1 MRYPPTP
8 HYQPSSYEPG
18 QNEQEVA
25 DTTIDDDDQEE
36 YDANTALQFPGI
48 RNLHDEGQP
57 ILYRTM
63 QRYLERE
70 AQFFQGFTADDI
82 ADVERHFADAK
93 VRIQFSINPSL
104 QPPNDQL
111 NIINY
116 RREIEDVCQERFGL
130 TFRGGLLEHGQQ
142 LLGDPLQRT
151 IQAWAA
157 PRRGYLFLR
166 DISVVMIY
174 QYAGVL
180 DNGLSFHQLEC
191 RNPSKTSPG
200 DLMCAL
206 RALGA
211 TDAIVQSHTRMSR
224 THGPRDHWAA
234 IGCINW
240 PSEGHYRFRLVFP
253 SQSMAETVYANFR
266 QHMAGP
272 DRLDL
277 VPPSMKLTP
286 LRDLCWDNPIS
297 TFFHPHATS
306 AATLVDTKVRIGR
319 LPPLTTTDDI
329 LAALRGSHLP
339 TPDVDITGDGYATLT
354 FDTPAPIAFLWST
367 SGPHGETRLY
377 IRDIA
382 VHLHILTGRP
392 RRSTA
397 PLHRHRHAGH
407 HSHSALQH
415 PAAEGQHQQHQ
426 PQTQAWQLPLQ
437 RHPQQVHGHT
447 TDLNL
452 YLRRELSTYVDQRI
466 VSATTPLRQEVESL
480 RADKE
485 ALAALVSASSA
496 AFSTLDA
503 RLLEERRLRE
513 AAELLQAKDNRLS
526 AEAHIRLNTV
536 VTQHESQQAALT
548 ARLPYL
554 ESSVHTLLQAMQSV
568 SHLHDPYSS
577 DDSNN
582 SELLDARIA
591 EALQTPLPLSTPDIN
606 PPRQRRRRRAWRIHR
621 LPLPPPDADTAR
633 HQLDNILRR
642 ESLKG
647 EAYIGDPG
655 QPPPPGLLLDS
666 LRIAAININKNTYGK
681 LGDELAT
688 WFRANA
694 LDFLIIADSD
704 LPAHKA
710 THLWTST
717 PSGSP
722 TPHLMAVSNHRV
734 SVLYDIQRWH
744 SRIDARRTTYSPS
757 GCSISICIRLGKG
770 SLLTLIG
777 TYCQDSPASHRET
790 TEQEWQW
797 LTQATTKIPGHHH
810 SVIMGG
816 YFNTYGTNPLDR
828 SAPQPRAGPSLDI
841 GTAFQRWIQSIGLLS
856 TFRYRH
862 PNRQRYTYAR
872 NNTAVTLDDIYISAQ
887 SAHKLS
893 ASGIWLHTIHSSDHA
908 GTPFLALALCP
919 GDHTPSRLSGV
930 QPIRVVNTRY
940 LTKGDISTFGEHTSQ
955 LLLEG
960 RLPPLITAP
969 PHMQPRRGPRKK
981 LPTGLKGLIPP
992 TGPHGGMAQMNP
1004 QSKPSPTNML
1014 APLRSYSTGLRQLQD
1029 NWIPPAEKTARPR
1042 HLDTGLHSDRL
1053 QVPHYV
1059 RDWLLHDMDR
1069 PDVVAQAFQSPTGTT
1084 WDTYHYDEDMQA
1096 RCDRSLRTRVSPG
1109 HEGVSQELWIAAPA
1123 CIRER
1128 ERTIINLILRTG
1140 LVPPILGRKQM
1151 IYLAKSATA
1160 HGVVNL
1166 DPGLPPW
1173 RPITVQSALSSRI
1186 FTVIRDYISPCI
1198 PNEELQHGFQ
1208 RDRTV
1213 QDAAVLTSLLIER
1226 AERRQE
1232 ELFLISK
1239 DCLKCFDRIPG
1250 WVMEYIYRKL
1260 GVPSLPRQLMA
1271 HFLGA
1276 SQIDIRTAFGWLDG
1290 GIREF
1295 GLGQGSILA
1304 VMHIGYYMDV
1314 LIRQHQGG
1322 TDPVQISHSQH
1333 PQGPRTRTISSLL
1346 FVDDAL
1352 DISTSYSGI
1361 QDRVRISNQLTGQ
1374 SASGGVF
1381 GADKSFLFYLSP
1393 HAYPTVALNDG
1404 LGNPQPIRVVA
1415 PSEGFRHLGIH
1426 QGTHNQWEETTR
1438 TVWLKLN
1445 TQAAAIAPRGL
1456 GKKELQYIINAV
1468 WIPSV
1473 LYRTA
1478 ISDAISITPAL
1489 DILFRKTARRVLR
1502 LPHDHPNSWFYDHTD
1517 GLGLVHC
1524 ERFSHSQRLYQFLR
1538 IANDCGSPAH
1548 DCGSPAH
1555 DILMESL
1562 ESYQTESGLTD
1573 HPLAFR

>member
-1 MRYPPTP
+1 MATLPPDPGKHQTIPPTLSNTMPTPMATVIVHRNGVPTAIQVPATGIIRQPHPSSSENDSSDTTDSPVDPPLTARQLRSKRAADTFLARHDRTRNPRPAPRTRHTHKNPRPTRPDTPGSAPDGLSEDDRPIRARQPRKPNTTYHPGQAQSLQSRPTLPSAPTLTPVQPSRSAKGSSTQSSLPDIWRRSPPTTLAPHPITLPTPTSYITTPISAPITHCHGPPQATIPAIPTLGTSHLPQTSHKATASSSQQTRSSTIHTPPCECNPYSHTQLTAPWPAPSDVQPTTTPAPAPGPACPAPATPPPTITSPHVTLWNTTYPPQADYRSPSQDTSLGSLVPIHRDIPLHNAIAGALGTLRLTALNMQHPEPIPTQSTTHPTFEDISAPTP
-8 HYQPSSYEPG
+8 PGPAHTHPFPHTGSSSHPTRPPP
-18 QNEQEVA
+18 EVA

-63 QRYLERE
+63 QRYWERE
-70 AQFFQGFTADDI
+70 AHLFQGFTADDI
-82 ADVERHFADAK
+82 ADIERHFADAK
-93 VRIQFSINPSL
+93 VRIQFSIYPSL

-111 NIINY
+111 SIINY

-180 DNGLSFHQLEC
+180 DNGLSFHQLEY

-211 TDAIVQSHTRMSR
+211 TDAIVQSHTRMSG
-224 THGPRDHWAA
+224 THGPRDHLAA
-234 IGCINW
+234 IGCIKW

-286 LRDLCWDNPIS
+286 LRDLCWDNPTS

-339 TPDVDITGDGYATLT
+339 TPDVDITGDDYVTLT

-392 RRSTA
+392 RRSAA
-397 PLHRHRHAGH
+397 PLQCRDCGRHDHQGRPCDRFTYLDPRDRARSNSQHTTTTRRDLSSTDTRTRSASRHRHAGH

-452 YLRRELSTYVDQRI
+452 YLRREISTYVDQRI

-485 ALAALVSASSA
+485 ALVALVSASSA

-513 AAELLQAKDNRLS
+513 AAELLQAEDNRLS

-568 SHLHDPYSS
+568 SSQMSALAGLGPLPATLTPNDKNQTTPWALSFRTRGRQTNPGVLGQTNDTSATPLVWTVVAPQLSALDLLLLPPGRCHPLSITDITPTTIYPHTAPAFSHLHDPYSS

-666 LRIAAININKNTYGK
+666 LRIAATNINKNTYGK

-757 GCSISICIRLGKG
+757 GRSISICIRLGKG

-816 YFNTYGTNPLDR
+816 DFNTYGTNPLDR
-828 SAPQPRAGPSLDI
+828 SAPQLRTGPSLGI
-841 GTAFQRWIQSIGLLS
+841 GTP
-856 TFRYRH
+856 TD
-862 PNRQRYTYAR
+862 N
-872 NNTAVTLDDIYISAQ
+872 VTPC
-887 SAHKLS
+887 
-893 ASGIWLHTIHSSDHA
+893 LHV
-908 GTPFLALALCP
+908 G
-919 GDHTPSRLSGV
+919 
-930 QPIRVVNTRY
+930 
-940 LTKGDISTFGEHTSQ
+940 
-955 LLLEG
+955 
-960 RLPPLITAP
+960 
-969 PHMQPRRGPRKK
+969 
-981 LPTGLKGLIPP
+981 
-992 TGPHGGMAQMNP
+992 
-1004 QSKPSPTNML
+1004 
-1014 APLRSYSTGLRQLQD
+1014 
-1029 NWIPPAEKTARPR
+1029 
-1042 HLDTGLHSDRL
+1042 
-1053 QVPHYV
+1053 
-1059 RDWLLHDMDR
+1059 
-1069 PDVVAQAFQSPTGTT
+1069 
-1084 WDTYHYDEDMQA
+1084 
-1096 RCDRSLRTRVSPG
+1096 
-1109 HEGVSQELWIAAPA
+1109 
-1123 CIRER
+1123 
-1128 ERTIINLILRTG
+1128 
-1140 LVPPILGRKQM
+1140 
-1151 IYLAKSATA
+1151 
-1160 HGVVNL
+1160 
-1166 DPGLPPW
+1166 
-1173 RPITVQSALSSRI
+1173 
-1186 FTVIRDYISPCI
+1186 
-1198 PNEELQHGFQ
+1198 
-1208 RDRTV
+1208 
-1213 QDAAVLTSLLIER
+1213 
-1226 AERRQE
+1226 
-1232 ELFLISK
+1232 
-1239 DCLKCFDRIPG
+1239 
-1250 WVMEYIYRKL
+1250 
-1260 GVPSLPRQLMA
+1260 GVP
-1271 HFLGA
+1271 
-1276 SQIDIRTAFGWLDG
+1276 
-1290 GIREF
+1290 
-1295 GLGQGSILA
+1295 
-1304 VMHIGYYMDV
+1304 
-1314 LIRQHQGG
+1314 
-1322 TDPVQISHSQH
+1322 
-1333 PQGPRTRTISSLL
+1333 
-1346 FVDDAL
+1346 
-1352 DISTSYSGI
+1352 
-1361 QDRVRISNQLTGQ
+1361 
-1374 SASGGVF
+1374 
-1381 GADKSFLFYLSP
+1381 
-1393 HAYPTVALNDG
+1393 
-1404 LGNPQPIRVVA
+1404 
-1415 PSEGFRHLGIH
+1415 
-1426 QGTHNQWEETTR
+1426 
-1438 TVWLKLN
+1438 
-1445 TQAAAIAPRGL
+1445 
-1456 GKKELQYIINAV
+1456 
-1468 WIPSV
+1468 
-1473 LYRTA
+1473 
-1478 ISDAISITPAL
+1478 
-1489 DILFRKTARRVLR
+1489 
-1502 LPHDHPNSWFYDHTD
+1502 
-1517 GLGLVHC
+1517 
-1524 ERFSHSQRLYQFLR
+1524 
-1538 IANDCGSPAH
+1538 
-1548 DCGSPAH
+1548 
-1555 DILMESL
+1555 
-1562 ESYQTESGLTD
+1562 
-1573 HPLAFR
+1573 

>member
-8 HYQPSSYEPG
+8 YYQPSSYEPG

-63 QRYLERE
+63 QRYWERE
-70 AQFFQGFTADDI
+70 AHLFQGFTADDM
-82 ADVERHFADAK
+82 ADIERHFADAK

-111 NIINY
+111 SIINY

-180 DNGLSFHQLEC
+180 DNGLSFHQLEY

-211 TDAIVQSHTRMSR
+211 TDAIVQSHTRMSG

-286 LRDLCWDNPIS
+286 LRDLCWDNPTS

-392 RRSTA
+392 RRSAA
-397 PLHRHRHAGH
+397 PLQCRDCGRHDHQGRPCDRFTYLDPRDRARSNSQHTTTTRRDLGSTDTRTRSASRHRHAGH
-407 HSHSALQH
+407 RSHSALQH

-513 AAELLQAKDNRLS
+513 AAELLQAEDNRLS

-568 SHLHDPYSS
+568 SSQMSALAGLGPLPGTLTPNVPMPPATDSTGTPPGAMEDALPTRGQEPDDTMGTELQDQGAHLREPYSS

-666 LRIAAININKNTYGK
+666 LRIAATNINKNTYGK

-757 GCSISICIRLGKG
+757 GRSISICIRLGKG

-816 YFNTYGTNPLDR
+816 DFNTYGTNPLDR
-828 SAPQPRAGPSLDI
+828 SAPQPRAGPSLGI

-955 LLLEG
+955 LLLKG

-969 PHMQPRRGPRKK
+969 P
-981 LPTGLKGLIPP
+981 
-992 TGPHGGMAQMNP
+992 PHA
-1004 QSKPSPTNML
+1004 
-1014 APLRSYSTGLRQLQD
+1014 
-1029 NWIPPAEKTARPR
+1029 
-1042 HLDTGLHSDRL
+1042 
-1053 QVPHYV
+1053 V
-1059 RDWLLHDMDR
+1059 
-1069 PDVVAQAFQSPTGTT
+1069 TT
-1084 WDTYHYDEDMQA
+1084 WP
-1096 RCDRSLRTRVSPG
+1096 L
-1109 HEGVSQELWIAAPA
+1109 
-1123 CIRER
+1123 ER
-1128 ERTIINLILRTG
+1128 GCR
-1140 LVPPILGRKQM
+1140 
-1151 IYLAKSATA
+1151 
-1160 HGVVNL
+1160 HGV
-1166 DPGLPPW
+1166 
-1173 RPITVQSALSSRI
+1173 TLS
-1186 FTVIRDYISPCI
+1186 V
-1198 PNEELQHGFQ
+1198 
-1208 RDRTV
+1208 
-1213 QDAAVLTSLLIER
+1213 
-1226 AERRQE
+1226 
-1232 ELFLISK
+1232 
-1239 DCLKCFDRIPG
+1239 
-1250 WVMEYIYRKL
+1250 
-1260 GVPSLPRQLMA
+1260 GVPA
-1271 HFLGA
+1271 A
-1276 SQIDIRTAFGWLDG
+1276 EG
-1290 GIREF
+1290 GEESNTLHPLLE
-1295 GLGQGSILA
+1295 GCT
-1304 VMHIGYYMDV
+1304 DV
-1314 LIRQHQGG
+1314 Q
-1322 TDPVQISHSQH
+1322 
-1333 PQGPRTRTISSLL
+1333 
-1346 FVDDAL
+1346 
-1352 DISTSYSGI
+1352 
-1361 QDRVRISNQLTGQ
+1361 
-1374 SASGGVF
+1374 
-1381 GADKSFLFYLSP
+1381 
-1393 HAYPTVALNDG
+1393 TVA
-1404 LGNPQPIRVVA
+1404 
-1415 PSEGFRHLGIH
+1415 
-1426 QGTHNQWEETTR
+1426 
-1438 TVWLKLN
+1438 
-1445 TQAAAIAPRGL
+1445 
-1456 GKKELQYIINAV
+1456 
-1468 WIPSV
+1468 
-1473 LYRTA
+1473 
-1478 ISDAISITPAL
+1478 
-1489 DILFRKTARRVLR
+1489 
-1502 LPHDHPNSWFYDHTD
+1502 
-1517 GLGLVHC
+1517 
-1524 ERFSHSQRLYQFLR
+1524 
-1538 IANDCGSPAH
+1538 
-1548 DCGSPAH
+1548 
-1555 DILMESL
+1555 
-1562 ESYQTESGLTD
+1562 
-1573 HPLAFR
+1573 